1 MLASMRL
8 CANVP
13 AQYAIQTA
21 LGGFQSMQALTE
33 KGGRLYEQR
42 RLEVDRLNAMPG
54 VSCTEPKGAVY
65 CFPKLDRTTYP
76 ITDDTDLMMEF
87 LQQERVLMVQG
98 TGFNWNAPDHFRVVF
113 LPNLLDLAEAMDR
126 LERFLTG
133 KRKEFAR
140 ESLYKRRYRHER

>member
-42 RLEVDRLNAMPG
+42 RLAVDRLNAMPG
-54 VSCTEPKGAVY
+54 VLHRAKRG
-65 CFPKLDRTTYP
+65 
-76 ITDDTDLMMEF
+76 
-87 LQQERVLMVQG
+87 VLL
-98 TGFNWNAPDHFRVVF
+98 
-113 LPNLLDLAEAMDR
+113 LPNLTAPLIPSRMI
-126 LERFLTG
+126 LT
-133 KRKEFAR
+133 
-140 ESLYKRRYRHER
+140 